1 MGKENECMADYG
13 NLWDDYSIEFNS
25 KLVDSGGDWSRLDE
39 DEQEIAALWKLYV
52 DINNGGFIQF
62 FCNWGFQC
70 LCYAMRGLK
79 RIEDTSLYDLL
90 DDTCCNVL
98 DKFKNDTRLT
108 AYWDIPEYLTDE
120 DMERLDAADTQFYET
135 ECEHFTKMAY
145 EYYSQTLKKMV
156 TPVNG

>member
-1 MGKENECMADYG
+1 MADYG
-13 NLWDDYSIEFNS
+13 NLWDDYSIVFNS

-90 DDTCCNVL
+90 DDTYCSVL
-98 DKFKNDTRLT
+98 DKFENDTRLT

>member
-1 MGKENECMADYG
+1 MADYG

-25 KLVDSGGDWSRLDE
+25 KLIDSGGDWSRLDE

-90 DDTCCNVL
+90 DDTYCNVL

-120 DMERLDAADTQFYET
+120 DMERLDAADTQFYEI
-135 ECEHFTKMAY
+135 ECERFTKKAY

>member
-1 MGKENECMADYG
+1 MKDYD

-25 KLVDSGGDWSRLDE
+25 KLIDSGGDWSRLDE

-90 DDTCCNVL
+90 DDTYCNVL

-120 DMERLDAADTQFYET
+120 DMERLDAVDTQFYET

-145 EYYSQTLKKMV
+145 EYYRQTLKKMV

>member
-25 KLVDSGGDWSRLDE
+25 KLIDSGGDWSRLDE

-90 DDTCCNVL
+90 DDTYCNVL

-120 DMERLDAADTQFYET
+120 DMERLDAADTQIGRASCRER
-135 ECEHFTKMAY
+135 
-145 EYYSQTLKKMV
+145 V
-156 TPVNG
+156 

>member
-13 NLWDDYSIEFNS
+13 NLWDDYSIVFNS

-70 LCYAMRGLK
+70 LCYAMRELK

-90 DDTCCNVL
+90 DDTYCNVL

>member
-1 MGKENECMADYG
+1 MKDYD

-70 LCYAMRGLK
+70 LCYAIRGLK

-90 DDTCCNVL
+90 DDTYCNVL

-145 EYYSQTLKKMV
+145 EYYRQTLKKMV

>member
-1 MGKENECMADYG
+1 MADYG

>member
-1 MGKENECMADYG
+1 MKDYD

-39 DEQEIAALWKLYV
+39 DEQEIAALWKLSV

-90 DDTCCNVL
+90 DDTYCNVL

-145 EYYSQTLKKMV
+145 EYYRQTLKKMV

>member
-13 NLWDDYSIEFNS
+13 NLWDDYSIVFNS

-70 LCYAMRGLK
+70 LCYAMRELK

-90 DDTCCNVL
+90 DDTYCNVL

-120 DMERLDAADTQFYET
+120 DTERLDAADTQFYET

>member
-1 MGKENECMADYG
+1 MADYG

-79 RIEDTSLYDLL
+79 RIEDTSLYD
-90 DDTCCNVL
+90 DTYCNVL

-145 EYYSQTLKKMV
+145 EYYRQTLKKMV

>member
-1 MGKENECMADYG
+1 MADYG
-13 NLWDDYSIEFNS
+13 NLWDDYSIVFNS

-90 DDTCCNVL
+90 DDTYCNVL

-108 AYWDIPEYLTDE
+108 AYWDIPE
-120 DMERLDAADTQFYET
+120 
-135 ECEHFTKMAY
+135 
-145 EYYSQTLKKMV
+145 
-156 TPVNG
+156 

>member
-1 MGKENECMADYG
+1 MADYG
-13 NLWDDYSIEFNS
+13 NLWDDYSIVFNS

-70 LCYAMRGLK
+70 LCYAMRELK

-90 DDTCCNVL
+90 DDTYCNVL

-120 DMERLDAADTQFYET
+120 DTERLDAADTQFYET

>member
-25 KLVDSGGDWSRLDE
+25 KLIDSGGDWSRLDE

-70 LCYAMRGLK
+70 LCYAMRELK

-90 DDTCCNVL
+90 DDTYCNVL

-120 DMERLDAADTQFYET
+120 DTERLDAADTQFYET

>member
-1 MGKENECMADYG
+1 MADYG

-25 KLVDSGGDWSRLDE
+25 KLIDSGGDWSRLDE

>member
-1 MGKENECMADYG
+1 MADYG
-13 NLWDDYSIEFNS
+13 NLWDDYSIVFNS

-90 DDTCCNVL
+90 DDTYCNVL

-108 AYWDIPEYLTDE
+108 AYWDVPEYLTDE

>member
-1 MGKENECMADYG
+1 MKDYD

-25 KLVDSGGDWSRLDE
+25 KLIDSGGDWSRLDE

>member
-1 MGKENECMADYG
+1 MAR
-13 NLWDDYSIEFNS
+13 WDKYAMDFCK
-25 KLVDSGGDWSRLDE
+25 KLEDTMKGDWDKLDA
-39 DEQEIAALWKLYV
+39 DEQEIAALWKLVV
-52 DINNGGFIQF
+52 DMYNGGFVQF

-70 LCYAMRGLK
+70 LCYAMRELK

-90 DDTCCNVL
+90 DDTYCNVL

>member
-1 MGKENECMADYG
+1 MKDYD

-90 DDTCCNVL
+90 DDTYCNVL

-108 AYWDIPEYLTDE
+108 AYWGIPEYLTDE

>member
-25 KLVDSGGDWSRLDE
+25 KLIDSGGDWSRLDE

>member
-1 MGKENECMADYG
+1 MADYG

-25 KLVDSGGDWSRLDE
+25 KLIDSGGDWSRLDE

-70 LCYAMRGLK
+70 LCYAMRELK

-90 DDTCCNVL
+90 DDTYCNVL

-120 DMERLDAADTQFYET
+120 DTERLDAADTQFYET

>member
-25 KLVDSGGDWSRLDE
+25 KLIDSGGDWSRLDE

-70 LCYAMRGLK
+70 LCYAMRELK

-90 DDTCCNVL
+90 DDTYCNVL

-120 DMERLDAADTQFYET
+120 DMERLDAADTHFYET

>member
-1 MGKENECMADYG
+1 MADYG
-13 NLWDDYSIEFNS
+13 NLWDDYSIVFNS

-145 EYYSQTLKKMV
+145 EYYRQTLKKMV

>member
-1 MGKENECMADYG
+1 MADYG

-25 KLVDSGGDWSRLDE
+25 KLIDSGGDWSRLDE

-52 DINNGGFIQF
+52 DSNNGGFIQF

-90 DDTCCNVL
+90 DDTYCNVL

-120 DMERLDAADTQFYET
+120 DTERLDAADTQFYET

>member
-1 MGKENECMADYG
+1 MADYG
-13 NLWDDYSIEFNS
+13 NLWDDYSIVFNS

-79 RIEDTSLYDLL
+79 RIEDTSLYDLF
-90 DDTCCNVL
+90 DDTYCNVL

-120 DMERLDAADTQFYET
+120 DMERLDAADTHFYET

>member
-1 MGKENECMADYG
+1 MADYG

-90 DDTCCNVL
+90 DDTYCNVL

-108 AYWDIPEYLTDE
+108 AYLDIPEYLTDE

>member
-1 MGKENECMADYG
+1 MKDYD

-145 EYYSQTLKKMV
+145 EYYRQTLKKMV

>member
-25 KLVDSGGDWSRLDE
+25 KLIDSGGDWSRLDE

-70 LCYAMRGLK
+70 LCYAMRELK

-90 DDTCCNVL
+90 DDTYCNVL

>member
-1 MGKENECMADYG
+1 MADYG
-13 NLWDDYSIEFNS
+13 NLWDDYSIVFNS

-70 LCYAMRGLK
+70 LCYAMRELK

-90 DDTCCNVL
+90 DDTYCNVL

>member
-1 MGKENECMADYG
+1 MADYG

-25 KLVDSGGDWSRLDE
+25 KLIDSGGDWSRLDE

-70 LCYAMRGLK
+70 LCYAMRKLK

-90 DDTCCNVL
+90 DDTYCNVL

-120 DMERLDAADTQFYET
+120 DTERLDAADTQFYET

>member
-25 KLVDSGGDWSRLDE
+25 KLIDSGGDWSRLDE

-145 EYYSQTLKKMV
+145 EYYRQTLKKMV

>member
-1 MGKENECMADYG
+1 MKDYD

-39 DEQEIAALWKLYV
+39 DEQKIAALWKLYV